1 MENSPAAE
9 KGILKGDK
17 ILFLDGKDVRDY
29 EFGSAVRRVYSLQR

>member
-29 EFGSAVRRVYSLQR
+29 EFGSAVRRVYSRQR